1 MEENKD
7 LNRIKVMLAEKKRTN
22 KWLAEQLGVNPATV
36 SKWCTNSSQP
46 SLDMLGKIAEALKVD
61 YTELKYDSGV
71 NIMGSVPNYNV
82 MLDYIS
88 DTYGITEGSTGAF
101 EFRTEKSLRRFIA
114 AIESCILKFNNETH
128 KSMFFDALANKD
140 FSTQER
146 LVVLFWQ
153 LTYSNRLFSRIT
165 AEVFMK
171 AVYSGRITITAEEV
185 TSFLRYI
192 KETEKG
198 ELDWSEDTIKISGS
212 KYLTIMK
219 KLGLA
224 DGAIKKTIVHPVIT
238 NNLFVYFI
246 RFIQTVSDDKTLH
259 NPYMIFSFSEEPNIV
274 SRLKKIENIQYWDI
288 SQIGNE
294 ITIDLKP

>member
-1 MEENKD
+1 MANK
-7 LNRIKVMLAEKKRTN
+7 
-22 KWLAEQLGVNPATV
+22 
-36 SKWCTNSSQP
+36 NSNS
-46 SLDMLGKIAEALKVD
+46 
-61 YTELKYDSGV
+61 KYDSGV

-101 EFRTEKSLRRFIA
+101 EFRTEKSLRRFIS
-114 AIESCILKFNNETH
+114 AIESCILKFKNETH

-140 FSTQER
+140 YSIQER

-259 NPYMIFSFSEEPNIV
+259 NPYMIFSFSEELNIV

>member
-1 MEENKD
+1 M
-7 LNRIKVMLAEKKRTN
+7 AKK
-22 KWLAEQLGVNPATV
+22 
-36 SKWCTNSSQP
+36 NSS
-46 SLDMLGKIAEALKVD
+46 S
-61 YTELKYDSGV
+61 KYDSGV

-114 AIESCILKFNNETH
+114 AIESCILKFKNETH

-140 FSTQER
+140 YSIQER

>member
-1 MEENKD
+1 MAKN
-7 LNRIKVMLAEKKRTN
+7 N
-22 KWLAEQLGVNPATV
+22 
-36 SKWCTNSSQP
+36 NS
-46 SLDMLGKIAEALKVD
+46 
-61 YTELKYDSGV
+61 KYDSGV

-88 DTYGITEGSTGAF
+88 DTYGVTKGSTGAF

-114 AIESCILKFNNETH
+114 AIESCILKFKNETH

-140 FSTQER
+140 FSIQER
-146 LVVLFWQ
+146 LLVLFWQ

-171 AVYSGRITITAEEV
+171 AVYDGRITITAEEII
-185 TSFLRYI
+185 SFLRYI

-198 ELDWSEDTIKISGS
+198 ELDWSEGTIKISGS

-224 DGAIKKTIVHPVIT
+224 DGTIKKTIIHPVIT

-246 RFIQTVSDDKTLH
+246 RFIQTISDDKTLH
-259 NPYMIFSFSEEPNIV
+259 NPYMIFSFSEEPNII

>member
-1 MEENKD
+1 M
-7 LNRIKVMLAEKKRTN
+7 AKK
-22 KWLAEQLGVNPATV
+22 
-36 SKWCTNSSQP
+36 NSNS
-46 SLDMLGKIAEALKVD
+46 
-61 YTELKYDSGV
+61 KYDSGV

-88 DTYGITEGSTGAF
+88 DTYGITVGSTGAF

-114 AIESCILKFNNETH
+114 AIESCILKFKNETH

-140 FSTQER
+140 YSIQER

>member
-1 MEENKD
+1 M
-7 LNRIKVMLAEKKRTN
+7 AKK
-22 KWLAEQLGVNPATV
+22 
-36 SKWCTNSSQP
+36 NSNS
-46 SLDMLGKIAEALKVD
+46 
-61 YTELKYDSGV
+61 KYDSGV

-101 EFRTEKSLRRFIA
+101 EFRTEKSLRRFIS
-114 AIESCILKFNNETH
+114 AIESCILKFKNETH

>member
-1 MEENKD
+1 M
-7 LNRIKVMLAEKKRTN
+7 AKK
-22 KWLAEQLGVNPATV
+22 
-36 SKWCTNSSQP
+36 NSNS
-46 SLDMLGKIAEALKVD
+46 
-61 YTELKYDSGV
+61 KYDSGV

-140 FSTQER
+140 YSIQER

-259 NPYMIFSFSEEPNIV
+259 NPYMLFSFSEEPNIV

>member
-1 MEENKD
+1 M
-7 LNRIKVMLAEKKRTN
+7 AKK
-22 KWLAEQLGVNPATV
+22 
-36 SKWCTNSSQP
+36 NSNS
-46 SLDMLGKIAEALKVD
+46 
-61 YTELKYDSGV
+61 KYDSGV

-88 DTYGITEGSTGAF
+88 DIYGITEGSTGAF

-114 AIESCILKFNNETH
+114 AIESCILKFKNETH

-246 RFIQTVSDDKTLH
+246 RFIQTVSDDKSLH
-259 NPYMIFSFSEEPNIV
+259 NPYMIFSFSEEPNII

>member
-1 MEENKD
+1 M
-7 LNRIKVMLAEKKRTN
+7 AKK
-22 KWLAEQLGVNPATV
+22 
-36 SKWCTNSSQP
+36 NSNS
-46 SLDMLGKIAEALKVD
+46 
-61 YTELKYDSGV
+61 KYDSGV

-114 AIESCILKFNNETH
+114 AIESCILKFKNETH

-171 AVYSGRITITAEEV
+171 AVYSGRIT
-185 TSFLRYI
+185 
-192 KETEKG
+192 
-198 ELDWSEDTIKISGS
+198 
-212 KYLTIMK
+212 
-219 KLGLA
+219 
-224 DGAIKKTIVHPVIT
+224 
-238 NNLFVYFI
+238 
-246 RFIQTVSDDKTLH
+246 
-259 NPYMIFSFSEEPNIV
+259 
-274 SRLKKIENIQYWDI
+274 
-288 SQIGNE
+288 
-294 ITIDLKP
+294 

>member
-1 MEENKD
+1 M
-7 LNRIKVMLAEKKRTN
+7 AKK
-22 KWLAEQLGVNPATV
+22 
-36 SKWCTNSSQP
+36 NSNS
-46 SLDMLGKIAEALKVD
+46 
-61 YTELKYDSGV
+61 KYDSGV
-71 NIMGSVPNYNV
+71 NIMGSVPDYNV

-88 DTYGITEGSTGAF
+88 DTYGMTEGSTGAF

-140 FSTQER
+140 FSIQER
-146 LVVLFWQ
+146 LVILFWQ

>member
-1 MEENKD
+1 M
-7 LNRIKVMLAEKKRTN
+7 AKK
-22 KWLAEQLGVNPATV
+22 
-36 SKWCTNSSQP
+36 NSNS
-46 SLDMLGKIAEALKVD
+46 
-61 YTELKYDSGV
+61 KYDSGV

-114 AIESCILKFNNETH
+114 AIESCILKFKNETH

-140 FSTQER
+140 YSIQER

-171 AVYSGRITITAEEV
+171 AVYSGRIIITAEEV

>member
-1 MEENKD
+1 M
-7 LNRIKVMLAEKKRTN
+7 AKK
-22 KWLAEQLGVNPATV
+22 
-36 SKWCTNSSQP
+36 NSS
-46 SLDMLGKIAEALKVD
+46 
-61 YTELKYDSGV
+61 KYDSGV

-114 AIESCILKFNNETH
+114 AIESCILKFKNETH

-140 FSTQER
+140 FSIQER

-238 NNLFVYFI
+238 NILFVYFI

-274 SRLKKIENIQYWDI
+274 SKLKKIENIQYWDI

>member
-1 MEENKD
+1 M
-7 LNRIKVMLAEKKRTN
+7 AKK
-22 KWLAEQLGVNPATV
+22 
-36 SKWCTNSSQP
+36 NSNS
-46 SLDMLGKIAEALKVD
+46 
-61 YTELKYDSGV
+61 KYDSGV

-101 EFRTEKSLRRFIA
+101 EFRTEKSLRRFIS
-114 AIESCILKFNNETH
+114 AIESCILKFKNETH

-140 FSTQER
+140 YSIQER

-259 NPYMIFSFSEEPNIV
+259 NPYMIFSFSEEPNII

>member
-1 MEENKD
+1 M
-7 LNRIKVMLAEKKRTN
+7 AKK
-22 KWLAEQLGVNPATV
+22 
-36 SKWCTNSSQP
+36 NSNS
-46 SLDMLGKIAEALKVD
+46 
-61 YTELKYDSGV
+61 KYDSGV

-246 RFIQTVSDDKTLH
+246 RFIQTVSDDKSLH

>member
-1 MEENKD
+1 M
-7 LNRIKVMLAEKKRTN
+7 AKKN
-22 KWLAEQLGVNPATV
+22 N
-36 SKWCTNSSQP
+36 NS
-46 SLDMLGKIAEALKVD
+46 I
-61 YTELKYDSGV
+61 YDSGV

-88 DTYGITEGSTGAF
+88 DTYGVTEGSSGAF

-114 AIESCILKFNNETH
+114 AIESCILKFQNEDH
-128 KSMFFDALANKD
+128 KRMFFNAIADKD
-140 FSTQER
+140 FSIQER
-146 LVVLFWQ
+146 LIVLFWQ

-171 AVYSGRITITAEEV
+171 AVYAGRITITAEEI

-198 ELDWSEDTIKISGS
+198 ELDWSEDTIRISGS

-224 DGAIKKTIVHPVIT
+224 DGAIKKTIVHPIIT

-294 ITIDLKP
+294 ITIDLK

>member
-1 MEENKD
+1 M
-7 LNRIKVMLAEKKRTN
+7 AKK
-22 KWLAEQLGVNPATV
+22 
-36 SKWCTNSSQP
+36 NSNS
-46 SLDMLGKIAEALKVD
+46 
-61 YTELKYDSGV
+61 KYDSGV

-114 AIESCILKFNNETH
+114 AIESCILKFKNETH

-219 KLGLA
+219 KLELA

>member
-1 MEENKD
+1 MAKN
-7 LNRIKVMLAEKKRTN
+7 N
-22 KWLAEQLGVNPATV
+22 
-36 SKWCTNSSQP
+36 NS
-46 SLDMLGKIAEALKVD
+46 
-61 YTELKYDSGV
+61 KYDSGV

-88 DTYGITEGSTGAF
+88 DTYGVTKGSTGAF
-101 EFRTEKSLRRFIA
+101 EFRTEKSLLRFIA
-114 AIESCILKFNNETH
+114 AIESCILKFKNETH

-140 FSTQER
+140 FSIQER
-146 LVVLFWQ
+146 LLVLFWQ

-171 AVYSGRITITAEEV
+171 AVYDGRITITAEEII
-185 TSFLRYI
+185 SFLRYI

-198 ELDWSEDTIKISGS
+198 ELDWSEGTIKISGS

-224 DGAIKKTIVHPVIT
+224 DGTIKKTIIHPVIT

-246 RFIQTVSDDKTLH
+246 RFIQTISDDKTLH
-259 NPYMIFSFSEEPNIV
+259 NPYMIFSFSEEPNII
-274 SRLKKIENIQYWDI
+274 SRIKKIENIQYWDI
-288 SQIGNE
+288 SQIDNE

>member
-1 MEENKD
+1 M
-7 LNRIKVMLAEKKRTN
+7 AKK
-22 KWLAEQLGVNPATV
+22 
-36 SKWCTNSSQP
+36 NSNS
-46 SLDMLGKIAEALKVD
+46 
-61 YTELKYDSGV
+61 KYDSGV

-114 AIESCILKFNNETH
+114 AIESCILKFKNETH
-128 KSMFFDALANKD
+128 KSMFFDSLANKD
-140 FSTQER
+140 YSIQER

-165 AEVFMK
+165 EEVFMK

-259 NPYMIFSFSEEPNIV
+259 NPYMIFSFSEEPIIV